1 MSMETLNTAAR
12 AAGFAMATSDESSQD
27 SKVETKPE
35 AEMWRSSEAIVLQQ
49 GPQKAAPKASAADW
63 LKSLFGLSGSRAPA

>member
-1 MSMETLNTAAR
+1 
-12 AAGFAMATSDESSQD
+12 MATSDESSQD

-49 GPQKAAPKASAADW
+49 GPQKTASKASAADW